1 MDRFGFLASA
11 HRRVV
16 DEFIEVVLDDLAG
29 DVGDVERNVLG
40 VALRQEVETWL
51 APELLA
57 IHALLFGVD
66 GGTLAELPEWLE
78 LTSVIIGC
86 REPHVLE
93 QSSRFYTPH
102 LKGQQRLGWARLSAQ
117 SRALPWPSAS
127 SNSTWN
133 RSANAQARLVE
144 MVVLPVPPFWLTTAM
159 TGIPQSRCVQEFRYT
174 KVRDYNGTGLHG

>member
-57 IHALLFGVD
+57 IHALLLGAD

-102 LKGQQRLGWARLSAQ
+102 LKAQERLGPAIGPVQGAALAIGVEQQHLESIRKCASQVGGDGGFASAPFLVDDGDDRHT
-117 SRALPWPSAS
+117 STLPC
-127 SNSTWN
+127 T
-133 RSANAQARLVE
+133 E
-144 MVVLPVPPFWLTTAM
+144 
-159 TGIPQSRCVQEFRYT
+159 VQIYS
-174 KVRDYNGTGLHG
+174 GT